1 MARENQWKRVPDAAR
16 VSHFVDSS
24 CILRAWES
32 VEESSR
38 LSFLDAHGVIFKRAM
53 TKRIQ

>member
-38 LSFLDAHGVIFKRAM
+38 LSFLDAHGVIFKRVM